1 MTNVTIPD
9 TQKLFLSVICTKSL
23 YKKIAV
29 GTNQIFLKP
38 FNYYESAQFLPN
50 YSNEDKAIVYGV
62 TGGVAK
68 YLTLFDDNISLDE
81 NLINNFF
88 KPSGYLYEEPAN
100 LLMQE
105 FRSINTYNNVIE
117 VCADG
122 ANKVKEIADKAHIS
136 VPTLSYILNME
147 NADTSK
153 VCLLT
158 LDDLYLKPI

>member
-1 MTNVTIPD
+1 M
-9 TQKLFLSVICTKSL
+9 FLSVICTKSL